1 MRIKYLTKNTI
12 KQIQD
17 NKIRIKGYDP
27 KDGSI
32 ILEQSKNFVPKG
44 VPQTVWNRS
53 SHNAG
58 IHGTTLLNDFLGDKN
73 LFNYPKSLYA
83 VTDTLA
89 TIVLDKPEALI
100 LDFFAGSG
108 TTFHATS
115 LLNKRDNGS
124 RRCILVT
131 NNEVADKTA
140 NLLDSKG
147 IHKGDKEFEAKGIFQ
162 AVTVPRCEATV
173 TGKLN
178 DGRLLDGQYLEE
190 YIKNYNYCDGFE
202 ENIQYLTLEYLDSEL
217 IELGRLFNKISP
229 LLWMKAGAISTPEY
243 WDGKSEWILSS
254 NSYGVLF
261 DEGYINDFARAAVA
275 SNVAHVWLLNNSY
288 SAFME
293 AKRALPQHIEA
304 HQLYENYLHHF
315 TKGKQ

>member
-1 MRIKYLTKNTI
+1 MSIKYLTKDTI

-17 NKIRIKGYDP
+17 RNFLIKGYDP

-53 SHNAG
+53 SHKAG

-73 LFNYPKSLYA
+73 RFNYPKSLYA

-108 TTFHATS
+108 TTLHATS
-115 LLNKRDNGS
+115 LLNKRDDGS
-124 RRCILVT
+124 RRCILIT

-140 NLLDSKG
+140 NLLDSEG

-162 AVTVPRCEATV
+162 SVTVPRCEAAV
-173 TGKLN
+173 TGKLS
-178 DGRLLDGQYLEE
+178 DGRLLDGQYLEK
-190 YIKNYNYCDGFE
+190 YIKNYYYRDGFE
-202 ENIQYLTLEYLDSEL
+202 ENIQFLTLEYLDSEL
-217 IELGRLFNKISP
+217 IELGRLFKKISP
-229 LLWMKAGAISTPEY
+229 LLWMQAGAIGTPEY
-243 WDGKSEWILSS
+243 WDGKSPWIISN

-261 DEGYINDFARAAVA
+261 DERHINDFAKAVGA
-275 SNVAHVWLLNNSY
+275 SDVTHTWLVNNSY

-293 AKRALPQHIEA
+293 AKRVLPQYIEVY
-304 HQLYENYLHHF
+304 QLYENYLKYF
-315 TKGKQ
+315 TKGK